1 VNNFTHFFYPNY
13 FLQTMYEQTR
23 QTSDLRDELIDQLR
37 NLNYTDY
44 QLIESFIRFLP
55 QSQLEELQDSIQR
68 QEF

>member
-1 VNNFTHFFYPNY
+1 
-13 FLQTMYEQTR
+13 MYEQTR
-23 QTSDLRDELIDQLR
+23 QTSDLRDELINQLR